1 MRFRNIDTTGSKK
14 VNHCRIGNLLIITWH
29 RTRYLG
35 NKNTD
40 HLLSVHAAQILE
52 TIHRFL
58 YTCIPDER
66 LPLPK
71 DKNKKIPYTMKHHC
85 EFEKASSVFI
95 LVQILKEFKRK
106 RNTKYAYGID
116 CALL

>member
-1 MRFRNIDTTGSKK
+1 M
-14 VNHCRIGNLLIITWH
+14 
-29 RTRYLG
+29 
-35 NKNTD
+35 D
-40 HLLSVHAAQILE
+40 HLLSVHAAQIRE

-58 YTCIPDER
+58 YTCIPDGR

-71 DKNKKIPYTMKHHC
+71 DKNRKISYTIKHHC

-95 LVQILKEFKRK
+95 LEQILKEFKRK